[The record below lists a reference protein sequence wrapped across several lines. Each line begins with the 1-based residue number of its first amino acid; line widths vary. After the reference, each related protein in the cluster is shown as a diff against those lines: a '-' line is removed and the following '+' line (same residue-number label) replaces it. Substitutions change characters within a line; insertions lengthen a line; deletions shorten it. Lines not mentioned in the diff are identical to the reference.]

1 MLGDDVMNN
10 MNLAG
15 PLKGVRVIE
24 FGNFIAGPFLTR
36 MLGDFGAE
44 VIKVEVPEKG
54 DPIRKWGNQ
63 TEGDKSVWWATQ
75 ARNKKCITLNLKSE
89 EGRGLAKKL
98 CASADIVVENLRPGA
113 LEKLNLGYE
122 DLKEINKKIIM
133 VRISGFG
140 QTGPYRDKGGFGSVG
155 EAMGGLR
162 YVVGTPDA
170 PPPRI
175 GVSIGDTLASL
186 FGALGTVMALFNQ
199 VKNNDQEGQV
209 IDVALYE
216 SVFAVMENA
225 IGEYYKYGIVKERTG
240 SILPG
245 VAPSNIYQTKDKKWL
260 IVAANSD
267 NLFNRLAAA
276 VGKEEWLENP
286 KFNRHEARGQNQKEL
301 DDLIAKWVETKDA
314 EEVLDIMDRNGVPS
328 GPIYSMEDIAD
339 DPHYHERDM
348 IQKVM
353 DQDMGAVHM
362 PGIVPKLS
370 KTPGS
375 IQWSGPAIGE
385 HNDEVFRK
393 LLGLTEEEFE
403 RYKEMGVI

>member
-1 MLGDDVMNN
+1 MHN
-10 MNLAG
+10 MNQDG
-15 PLKGVRVIE
+15 PLRGVRVIE

-44 VIKVEVPEKG
+44 VIKIEMPGSG
-54 DPIRKWGNQ
+54 DPIRKWGNK
-63 TEGDKSVWWATQ
+63 TEGGKSVWWATQ
-75 ARNKKCITLNLKSE
+75 ARNKKCITLNLKTE
-89 EGRGLAKKL
+89 EGQRLAKEL

-140 QTGPYRDKGGFGSVG
+140 QSGPYRDKGGFGSVG

-175 GVSIGDTLASL
+175 GVSIGDTLSSL
-186 FGALGTVMALFNQ
+186 YGALGTVMALFSQ
-199 VKNNDQEGQV
+199 VKNNEQEGQV

-245 VAPSNIYQTKDKKWL
+245 VAPSNIYQTKDEKWL

-267 NLFNRLAAA
+267 NLFERLANAI
-276 VGKEEWLENP
+276 GKGEWLENP
-286 KFNRHEARGQNQKEL
+286 KFSHHEARGQNQNEL
-301 DDLIAKWVETKDA
+301 DDLISSWVKTKTA
-314 EEVLDIMDRNGVPS
+314 EEVLDIMDQNGVPS
-328 GPIYSMEDIAD
+328 GPIYSMEDIAN

-348 IQKVM
+348 IKEVA
-353 DQDMGAVHM
+353 DREMGTVHM

-375 IQWSGPAIGE
+375 IKWSGPAIGE
-385 HNDEVFRK
+385 HNEEVYQD
-393 LLGLTEEEFE
+393 LLGLTEEELK
-403 RYKEMGVI
+403 RYKESGII

>member
-1 MLGDDVMNN
+1 MENT
-10 MNLAG
+10 NLEG
-15 PLKGVRVIE
+15 PLSGVRVIE

-36 MLGDFGAE
+36 ILADFGAE
-44 VIKVEVPEKG
+44 VIKIEMPGTG
-54 DPIRKWGNQ
+54 DPIRKWGNK

-89 EGRGLAKKL
+89 EGQSLAKKL
-98 CASADIVVENLRPGA
+98 CSSADIVVENLRPGA

-122 DLKEINKKIIM
+122 DLKKINRKVIM

-162 YVVGTPDA
+162 YVVGTPDS

-186 FGALGTVMALFNQ
+186 FGALGTVMALFHQ
-199 VKNNDQEGQV
+199 VKHNDQEGQV

-225 IGEYYKYGIVKERTG
+225 IGEYYKYGIIKERTG

-245 VAPSNIYQTKDKKWL
+245 VAPSNIYQARDGKWL

-276 VGKEEWLENP
+276 IGKMGWLENP
-286 KFNRHEARGQNQKEL
+286 KFNNHAARGKNQTEL
-301 DDLIAKWVETKDA
+301 DALIADWVKTKDSD
-314 EEVLDIMDRNGVPS
+314 EVLEIMDRNGVPS
-328 GPIYSMEDIAD
+328 GPIYSMEDIAE
-339 DPHYHERDM
+339 DPHYHEREM
-348 IQKVM
+348 IKEM
-353 DQDMGAVHM
+353 SDREMGTVHM

-370 KTPGS
+370 RTPGS
-375 IQWSGPAIGE
+375 IQWSGPVLGE
-385 HNDEVFRK
+385 HNKEVFQEI
-393 LLGLTEEEFE
+393 LGLTEEELE
-403 RYKEMGVI
+403 QYIENGII